1 MKQILKKENMRKI
14 KYLFLAL
21 MLTLNACTLSFNNIS
36 TEGKAE
42 DVLDEQQS
50 TDPKIDPVL
59 DIPSTIV

>member
-36 TEGKAE
+36 TVEGKAE

-50 TDPKIDPVL
+50 TDPKN
-59 DIPSTIV
+59 

>member
-1 MKQILKKENMRKI
+1 MRKI